1 MHAGR
6 WMATAALGSL
16 LTLAASP
23 ATAGGGDSS
32 GGGLAALLSALL
44 GGGGGAPELPGGGL
58 PELPGGGLPELP
70 GGGLPE
76 LPGGGLPGLP
86 GLPGGGGDGG
96 SGEGDRFS
104 CRASAIRV
112 ELLDQSLEP
121 VVANASGDPC
131 VAENPGIIQ
140 DLDLLGLGTASAV
153 YANTSNGDGAAAEAG
168 VIGLTLNLSDHVI
181 TAQVLTAEAS
191 GSCNAGA
198 AELSSSSQVVHLAI
212 DGEVVDIPP
221 DQSAVEI
228 PLGPLGTIYANQQI
242 EEENQVTQRA
252 LHVDTELARVTVAEA
267 IADVHGNPCEEA
279 PPPQCSDGIDNDGD
293 GKTDHPAD
301 PGCTS
306 PEDDDEANPC
316 SSCPQPEPECSDGD
330 DNDDDGLID
339 HPEDPGCSSPDDDTE
354 SNGGG
359 GTCKNRSGGGDDTNP
374 GDHGNDAGCNNPG
387 QGQGRH

>member
-32 GGGLAALLSALL
+32 GGGLASFLSSLL
-44 GGGGGAPELPGGGL
+44 GGGGGVPELPGGGL

-70 GGGLPE
+70 GGGLPA
-76 LPGGGLPGLP
+76 LP
-86 GLPGGGGDGG
+86 GLPGGDGGGGG

-121 VVANASGDPC
+121 VVANAEGDPC

-153 YANTSNGDGAAAEAG
+153 YANTSDGDGAAAEAG
-168 VIGLTLNLSDHVI
+168 VIGLTLNLADHVI

-191 GSCNAGA
+191 GSCSAGA
-198 AELSSSSQVVHLAI
+198 AALSSSSQVVHLAI

-306 PEDDDEANPC
+306 PEDDDEKNPC
-316 SSCPQPEPECSDGD
+316 PVCKPQCSDGK
-330 DNDDDGLID
+330 DNDGDGLID
-339 HPEDPGCSSPDDDTE
+339 HPEDPGCSSPSDDTE

-359 GTCKNRSGGGDDTNP
+359 SCKNRSGGGDDTNP
-374 GDHGNDAGCNNPG
+374 GGHGNDAGCNNPG
-387 QGQGRH
+387 KGKGQR